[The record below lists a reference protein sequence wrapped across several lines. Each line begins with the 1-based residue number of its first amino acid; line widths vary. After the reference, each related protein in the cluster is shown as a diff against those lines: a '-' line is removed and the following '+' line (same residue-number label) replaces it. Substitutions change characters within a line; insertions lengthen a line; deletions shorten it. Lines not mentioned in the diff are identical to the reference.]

1 MASLLVSNEISL
13 KNIEHILKDIIGLIS
28 DKAKK
33 IIQMKDYYKE
43 NKINLP
49 EDITFRDE
57 LVCCNQDK

>member
-1 MASLLVSNEISL
+1 MSNEILL
-13 KNIEHILKDIIGLIS
+13 KNIEHILKDIIGLTS

-49 EDITFRDE
+49 ENITYRDE
-57 LVCCNQDK
+57 LVKGF